1 MGMRKK
7 VIFAVP
13 TKLTKGTAVF
23 REVDAKGI
31 EVPRAKA
38 TIITPYLQLTA
49 LPKDVKTHP
58 LRIKITIEDAPPPKD
73 DE

>member
-1 MGMRKK
+1 MPMRKK
-7 VIFAVP
+7 VILAVQ

-23 REVDAKGI
+23 REVDAKGV

-49 LPKDVKTHP
+49 LPKDANKHP
-58 LRIKITIEDAPPPKD
+58 TRIKITIEDASPED
-73 DE
+73 GE